1 MYPRVT
7 YLFACLATG
16 VLLLGSPAS
25 ALGAGGKKQPSVA
38 SSAAKPPPVK
48 GRKTAL
54 SAKSK
59 PPSSKARTL
68 NASSKG
74 SDVSPASLRDVPEE
88 IAKLGPI
95 SVGHPHSG
103 YLINAAR
110 LPPSDDY
117 VITMPSHAYATN
129 ETVEAVQLCIGAVR
143 KAIPDSAKVMLG
155 SLSGEQ
161 GGLLPPHKSHRTG
174 RDADVYFFR
183 LPGAQWSKAAT
194 REDIDLERTFALLT
208 CFATRTDVEMILI
221 DKRVQAWLEEYGRTH
236 GADPEWLQDLFH
248 DKGSNKTSLVR
259 HVPGHVAHMHVR
271 FVSPKARRL
280 GVEHYDRLVT
290 LGLVVPERREITHQ
304 VKKGD
309 TLSGIAARYKVKVD
323 RILELNHL
331 SSTVIRLGQK
341 LVLEQAVDLR
351 GARDRVV
358 VPQRRLPKDFDEPQV
373 LTAAPVPNSMP
384 VPNAAPTATP
394 EPADTS
400 SPQDDVTSPT
410 PPGPKPIA
418 RPGDGRDGVA
428 PERGQRHQS

>member
-7 YLFACLATG
+7 YLFACLVAG
-16 VLLLGSPAS
+16 VLLLGSPAL
-25 ALGAGGKKQPSVA
+25 ALGAGTKKQPSVA

-48 GRKTAL
+48 GRKAAPP
-54 SAKSK
+54 AKSK
-59 PPSSKARTL
+59 PPSKARSL
-68 NASSKG
+68 NASSK
-74 SDVSPASLRDVPEE
+74 SADVSPASQRDVPDE
-88 IAKLGPI
+88 IARLGPI

-129 ETVEAVQLCIGAVR
+129 ETIDAVQLCIGAVR
-143 KAIPDSAKVMLG
+143 KAIPDSSKVMLG

-161 GGLLPPHKSHRTG
+161 GGHLPPHKSHRTG

-221 DKRVQAWLEEYGRTH
+221 DKKVQAWLEEYGKTH
-236 GADPEWLQDLFH
+236 GADPEWLQDMFH

-280 GVEHYDRLVT
+280 GVEHYDRLVK
-290 LGLVVPERREITHQ
+290 LGLVVPERSQATHEVQ
-304 VKKGD
+304 KGD
-309 TLSGIAARYKVKVD
+309 TLSGLAALYKVKVD
-323 RILELNHL
+323 RILELNQL

-358 VPQRRLPKDFDEPQV
+358 VPQRRLPKDFVEPQV
-373 LTAAPVPNSMP
+373 VTAAPVAKAMP
-384 VPNAAPTATP
+384 TAAPD
-394 EPADTS
+394 PADS
-400 SPQDDVTSPT
+400 SSGQEDVQSPT

-418 RPGDGRDGVA
+418 RPRNEQAGAA
-428 PERGQRHQS
+428 PERGQGPQS